1 MLTERQIKADLAMA
15 KEYASELEDEAGRLT
30 KLANGSLEGVFEEL
44 RVAWKGEN
52 AEKYLRKGEAL
63 QADIANTAKA
73 LRNIAATIRSNAQN
87 TYAAEMEN
95 LRIYQEKQR
104 ELVKQTVNVIS
115 NVAGMSGGVAG
126 KVASEVL
133 KETLSSIDTAKASTS
148 GSSGGGY
155 SAGGG
160 RRG

>member
-63 QADIANTAKA
+63 QADIANMAKA

-104 ELVKQTVNVIS
+104 ELAKQTVNVIS